1 MRIGI
6 VGAGAWGTA
15 LAHVAAL
22 NGHQVLMWSYDPAVV
37 DQINREHINTSYL
50 PQGTLQHSI
59 RATATIDDLAGS
71 AILINATPTQFI
83 RSTFTQHPNVDQLF
97 AGAIVVNVAKGIEV
111 GTHLRVSEIFDHV
124 LPSKG
129 AFVVLSGPSHA
140 EEVIRDMPTTVVVAS
155 QHESAAKA
163 VQEALS
169 TDTFRVYTSADVI
182 GVEICGSLK
191 NVIAIAAG
199 IIDGAKLG
207 DNTKAAVMTRGLA
220 EIARLGQ
227 AVGADKDTFF
237 GLAGMGDL
245 IVTCDSRH
253 SRNRFVGEEVGK
265 GRPLD
270 EVLAGM
276 TAVAEGVPTTT
287 AALELAAE
295 AGVELPITQKVAQ
308 ILFEGEDPLQ
318 AIHELMVR
326 PHKSES

>member
-22 NGHQVLMWSYDPAVV
+22 NGHDVLLWSYDPAVV
-37 DQINREHINTSYL
+37 DQINTRHINQSYL
-50 PQGTLQHSI
+50 PQGTLQDGV
-59 RATATIDDLAGS
+59 RATAAIEDLAGC
-71 AILINATPTQFI
+71 AVVINATPTQFI
-83 RSTFTQHPNVDQLF
+83 RSTFTQHPNLDALF
-97 AGAIVVNVAKGIEV
+97 AGAILVNVAKGIEL
-111 GTHLRVSEIFDHV
+111 GTHLRVSEIFDQIM
-124 LPSKG
+124 PSKG

-155 QHESAAKA
+155 QHLEAAKV

-169 TDTFRVYTSADVI
+169 TETFRVYTSADVI

-199 IIDGAKLG
+199 IIDGAQLG

-220 EIARLGQ
+220 EMARLGQ

-265 GRPLD
+265 GRSLQD
-270 EVLAGM
+270 VLAGM

-295 AGVELPITQKVAQ
+295 AGVELPITQKVAH
-308 ILFEGEDPLQ
+308 ILFEGEDPLH
-318 AIHELMVR
+318 AIHDLMVR

>member
-22 NGHQVLMWSYDPAVV
+22 NGHDVLLWSYDPAVV
-37 DQINREHINTSYL
+37 DQINTRHINQSYL
-50 PQGTLQHSI
+50 PQGTLQDGV
-59 RATATIDDLAGS
+59 RATAAIEDLAGC
-71 AILINATPTQFI
+71 AVVINATPTQFI
-83 RSTFTQHPNVDQLF
+83 RSTFTQHPNLDALF
-97 AGAIVVNVAKGIEV
+97 AGAILVNVAKGIEL
-111 GTHLRVSEIFDHV
+111 GTHLRVSEIFDQIM
-124 LPSKG
+124 PSKG

-155 QHESAAKA
+155 QHHEAANV

-169 TDTFRVYTSADVI
+169 TETFRVYTSADVI

-199 IIDGAKLG
+199 IIDGAQLG

-220 EIARLGQ
+220 EMARLGQ

-265 GRPLD
+265 GRSLQD
-270 EVLAGM
+270 VLAGM

-295 AGVELPITQKVAQ
+295 AGVELPITQKVAH
-308 ILFEGEDPLQ
+308 ILFDGEDPLH
-318 AIHELMVR
+318 AIHDLMVR